1 MYEVLDWKI
10 NKCESLKNYLRRFVR
25 KYIFGQVSSGQKDG
39 GLSAAVMC
47 SAVMCPA
54 AKWVDTHLLVYESAL
69 EAQVS
74 YSLKL
79 VHVAISR
86 DYRSTVKPCCYHT
99 RLLSMLRV

>member
-54 AKWVDTHLLVYESAL
+54 AKWVDT
-69 EAQVS
+69 
-74 YSLKL
+74 
-79 VHVAISR
+79 
-86 DYRSTVKPCCYHT
+86 DGDG
-99 RLLSMLRV
+99 

>member
-54 AKWVDTHLLVYESAL
+54 AKWVDTSVNWSELSLPRFKSSVYNKLLLY
-69 EAQVS
+69 Q
-74 YSLKL
+74 
-79 VHVAISR
+79 R
-86 DYRSTVKPCCYHT
+86 D
-99 RLLSMLRV
+99 